1 MILLKLIYKP
11 FGIVIGLITGLF
23 AKKVFDFIWARFDDE
38 EPPEAEHRDVS
49 MPKLIAANA
58 VQGAIFRGVRAGSD
72 HYTRAAFSR
81 ATGVWPGEKEPDE
94 ARL

>member
-1 MILLKLIYKP
+1 MIAKVLFIPISIAGSLIAGILSKKL
-11 FGIVIGLITGLF
+11 
-23 AKKVFDFIWARFDDE
+23 FDFIWARFDDA
-38 EPPEAEHRDVS
+38 EPPEAEHREVS

-58 VQGAIFRGVRAGSD
+58 VQGAIMRGVRAGSD

-81 ATGVWPGEKEPDE
+81 ATGVWPGEEKPDE